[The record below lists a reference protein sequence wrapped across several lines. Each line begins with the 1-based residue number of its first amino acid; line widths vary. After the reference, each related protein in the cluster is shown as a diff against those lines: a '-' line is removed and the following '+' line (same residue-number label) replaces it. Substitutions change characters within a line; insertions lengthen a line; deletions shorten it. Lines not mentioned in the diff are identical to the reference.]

1 VLQNGLGGSFVCC
14 GNSAKRETEKQSK
27 GRRGMKRFFLVVAA
41 ALAAL
46 AFGSTLAFAQS
57 GTPIQWQGHG
67 SENLPCSGNEHWVL
81 SPAKGITSATLY
93 IDGVPYA
100 MSQNG
105 AGSYSADTDVGFD
118 GSQSVSVT
126 YFGDND
132 SAFLKLSHCD
142 SGQSTT
148 GGTTTGGTDGG
159 TTDGGTTDGGTTDGG
174 TTDGGTT
181 DGGTTDGGTTGGGTT
196 GGGTTGGGTTG
207 GGTGGGDVIGSTT
220 GGSGNTGGE
229 LPFTGL
235 PIWIPMLLS
244 AALLASGGFLVRR
257 KRGEAG

>member
-1 VLQNGLGGSFVCC
+1 
-14 GNSAKRETEKQSK
+14 
-27 GRRGMKRFFLVVAA
+27 MKRFFVVVTA

-46 AFGSTLAFAQS
+46 ALCTTPAFAQG
-57 GTPIQWQGHG
+57 GTTIGWQGNG

-100 MSQNG
+100 MTQNG
-105 AGSYSADTDVGFD
+105 GGSYSADTNVGFD

-142 SGQSTT
+142 SGQTT

-159 TTDGGTTDGGTTDGG
+159 TTDGGTTDGRTTDGG

-181 DGGTTDGGTTGGGTT
+181 TGGTDGGTTGGGTT
-196 GGGTTGGGTTG
+196 GGGTTGGGSTG
-207 GGTGGGDVIGSTT
+207 GGSTGGGSTGGGGVIGSTT
-220 GGSGNTGGE
+220 GGSGNTSGE

-235 PIWIPMLLS
+235 PVWFPMLLA
-244 AALLASGGFLVRR
+244 AALLASGGFLLRR
-257 KRGEAG
+257 KGGEAS

>member
-1 VLQNGLGGSFVCC
+1 
-14 GNSAKRETEKQSK
+14 
-27 GRRGMKRFFLVVAA
+27 M
-41 ALAAL
+41 
-46 AFGSTLAFAQS
+46 
-57 GTPIQWQGHG
+57 
-67 SENLPCSGNEHWVL
+67 L
-81 SPAKGITSATLY
+81 SPARGITSATLY

-105 AGSYSADTDVGFD
+105 NGGSYSADTNVGFD

-132 SAFLKLSHCD
+132 TAFLKLSHCD

-181 DGGTTDGGTTGGGTT
+181 DGGTTDGGTTDGGTT
-196 GGGTTGGGTTG
+196 GGGTTAAARPAAAPTGGGTTG
-207 GGTGGGDVIGSTT
+207 GGTGGGGVIGSTT
-220 GGSGNTGGE
+220 GGYGE
-229 LPFTGL
+229 HGRRAPVHGPPDLDPDAPGCGA
-235 PIWIPMLLS
+235 PRERRIPPAPQGRRGRLAGRLEHGENG
-244 AALLASGGFLVRR
+244 AAARPPRSSRASGGECIRR
-257 KRGEAG
+257 LECKNGSSRAAPDARQSASSSSSRS

>member
-1 VLQNGLGGSFVCC
+1 
-14 GNSAKRETEKQSK
+14 
-27 GRRGMKRFFLVVAA
+27 MKRFFVIVAVS
-41 ALAAL
+41 LAAL
-46 AFGSTLAFAQS
+46 ALYATPSFATS
-57 GTPIQWQGHG
+57 GTTIGWQGNG
-67 SENLPCSGNEHWVL
+67 SENLPCSGSEHWVL
-81 SPAKGITSATLY
+81 SPAQGITSATLY

-100 MSQNG
+100 MSKNG
-105 AGSYSADTDVGFD
+105 NGGSYSADTNVGFD

-148 GGTTTGGTDGG
+148 
-159 TTDGGTTDGGTTDGG
+159 GG

-207 GGTGGGDVIGSTT
+207 GGTGGGGVIGSTT
-220 GGSGNTGGE
+220 GGTSNTSGE

-235 PIWIPMLLS
+235 PIWIPMLLA
-244 AALLASGGFLVRR
+244 AALLASGGFLLRR
-257 KRGEAG
+257 KGEAS

>member
-1 VLQNGLGGSFVCC
+1 
-14 GNSAKRETEKQSK
+14 
-27 GRRGMKRFFLVVAA
+27 MKRFFVVAAA

-46 AFGSTLAFAQS
+46 ALCSTPAFATS
-57 GTPIQWQGHG
+57 GTTIQWQGHG
-67 SENLPCSGNEHWVL
+67 SENLPCAGNEHWVL

-105 AGSYSADTDVGFD
+105 NGSYSADTNVGFN

-126 YFGDND
+126 YFGDNNT
-132 SAFLKLSHCD
+132 AFLKLSHCD

-148 GGTTTGGTDGG
+148 GGTTTGGTTDGGTTDGG

-207 GGTGGGDVIGSTT
+207 GGTTGGGTGGGGVIGSTT

-235 PIWIPMLLS
+235 PIWIPMLLASSSSRAAGSSCAAS
-244 AALLASGGFLVRR
+244 ATTSPSTS
-257 KRGEAG
+257 

>member
-1 VLQNGLGGSFVCC
+1 
-14 GNSAKRETEKQSK
+14 
-27 GRRGMKRFFLVVAA
+27 MKRFFVVAVA

-46 AFGSTLAFAQS
+46 ALCSTPAFATS
-57 GTPIQWQGHG
+57 GTTIQWQGHG
-67 SENLPCSGNEHWVL
+67 SENLPCAGNEHWVL

-105 AGSYSADTDVGFD
+105 NGSYSADTNVGFN

-126 YFGDND
+126 YFGDNNT
-132 SAFLKLSHCD
+132 AFLKLSHCD

-148 GGTTTGGTDGG
+148 GGTTTGG

-181 DGGTTDGGTTGGGTT
+181 DGGTTDGGTTEVAHRRRHTGGGTTGGGTT

-207 GGTGGGDVIGSTT
+207 GGTGGGGLRQHDRRSGTRPASFRSRAFIWSRCCSRSSSSPAAGSCFAASTT
-220 GGSGNTGGE
+220 MSPST
-229 LPFTGL
+229 
-235 PIWIPMLLS
+235 
-244 AALLASGGFLVRR
+244 R
-257 KRGEAG
+257 

>member
-1 VLQNGLGGSFVCC
+1 
-14 GNSAKRETEKQSK
+14 
-27 GRRGMKRFFLVVAA
+27 MKRFFVVAVA

-46 AFGSTLAFAQS
+46 ALCSTPAFATS
-57 GTPIQWQGHG
+57 GTTIQWQGHG
-67 SENLPCSGNEHWVL
+67 SENLPCAGNEHWVL

-105 AGSYSADTDVGFD
+105 NGSYSADTNVGFN

-126 YFGDND
+126 YFGDNNT
-132 SAFLKLSHCD
+132 AFLKLSHCD

-148 GGTTTGGTDGG
+148 GGTTTGGT
-159 TTDGGTTDGGTTDGG
+159 TDGGTTDGGTTDGG
-174 TTDGGTT
+174 TTDGARRTVAQLMVAPPAAARRAAARRAAARRAAARRAAARRAAAP
-181 DGGTTDGGTTGGGTT
+181 TGGG
-196 GGGTTGGGTTG
+196 
-207 GGTGGGDVIGSTT
+207 VIGSTT

-235 PIWIPMLLS
+235 PIWVPMLL
-244 AALLASGGFLVRR
+244 ALVLLTSGGFLLRR
-257 KRGEAG
+257 KHDDVS

>member
-1 VLQNGLGGSFVCC
+1 
-14 GNSAKRETEKQSK
+14 
-27 GRRGMKRFFLVVAA
+27 MKRFFVVALVS
-41 ALAAL
+41 LAAL
-46 AFGSTLAFAQS
+46 ALYSAPSFATS
-57 GTPIQWQGHG
+57 GTTIGWEGHG

-105 AGSYSADTDVGFD
+105 NGSYSADTNVGFD

-142 SGQSTT
+142 SGQTT

-159 TTDGGTTDGGTTDGG
+159 TTTGGTDGGTTTGG
-174 TTDGGTT
+174 TDGGTT
-181 DGGTTDGGTTGGGTT
+181 TGGTTGGTT
-196 GGGTTGGGTTG
+196 TGGTTGGTTTG
-207 GGTGGGDVIGSTT
+207 GT
-220 GGSGNTGGE
+220 
-229 LPFTGL
+229 
-235 PIWIPMLLS
+235 
-244 AALLASGGFLVRR
+244 
-257 KRGEAG
+257 